1 MASPRILVVDDEEDL
16 LTLVRY
22 NLVKELFRVTTAAT
36 GEEALA
42 RARAD
47 APDLVIL
54 DLMLPGMDGLD
65 VCRAMKADPATA
77 RIPIVML
84 TARGEDADVVAG
96 LTLGADDYVTKPF
109 SPRVLVA
116 RVRAVLR
123 RREAAA
129 IPEGELI
136 EVGELTVSP
145 GRREASVQGRK
156 VELTATEFKLLL
168 LLARRRGWVFTRAQI
183 IGAVKGDDAAVTER
197 AVDVQVVGL
206 RRKLGGAGKLV
217 ETVRGIGYR
226 MRD

>member
-1 MASPRILVVDDEEDL
+1 MAHERILVVDDEEDL

-22 NLVKELFRVTTAAT
+22 NLNRELFLVTTAAT

-65 VCRAMKADPATA
+65 VCRAMKADPDTA

-123 RREAAA
+123 RRAAVPAPDGATIEA
-129 IPEGELI
+129 GD
-136 EVGELTVSP
+136 LTIS
-145 GRREASVQGRK
+145 QGRHEVLVGGRP
-156 VELTATEFKLLL
+156 VELTATEFALLL

-183 IGAVKGDDAAVTER
+183 IDAVKGDDAAVTER

-206 RRKLGGAGKLV
+206 RRKLGAAGKLV